1 MITIDSIW
9 SDVQQVRDRG
19 PLVHNITNY
28 VVMNSTANALLA
40 VGAAPVMA
48 HAVQEVADMTAI
60 ANALVINIGTLSE
73 QWVEAMA
80 LAMQRACERGIP
92 IVVDPVGA
100 GATPYRTRT
109 VRELVAATAPT
120 IIRGNASEI
129 MAVAADERGPKGD
142 GERQQT
148 GGRGPKGDGEHQQ
161 TGGRGPKGDGEHQQT
176 QGVDSVAASDMAL
189 EAARALHARHGA
201 VIAVTGEVDY
211 VVAADVVRITGGHPL
226 MARVT
231 GTGCTASALCAAFAA
246 VNDVTSV
253 ATAHALAALAAA
265 GASAGRRSRGPGTMQ
280 LHLYDELHTLTR
292 AQLATRV
299 SVEVP

>member
-48 HAVQEVADMTAI
+48 HAVQEAADMTAI
-60 ANALVINIGTLSE
+60 ANALVINIGTLSD

-80 LAMQRACERGIP
+80 LAMHRAGERGIP

-109 VRELVAATAPT
+109 VRELIAATAPT

-129 MAVAADERGPKGD
+129 MTVAA
-142 GERQQT
+142 
-148 GGRGPKGDGEHQQ
+148 GGRGPLGEGQ
-161 TGGRGPKGDGEHQQT
+161 ET
-176 QGVDSVAASDMAL
+176 QGVDSVAASDAAV

-246 VNDVTSV
+246 VNDAASV

-265 GASAGRRSRGPGTMQ
+265 GAAAGQRSRGPGTMQ

-292 AQLATRV
+292 ARIASHV

>member
-48 HAVQEVADMTAI
+48 HAIQEVADMTAI

-80 LAMQRACERGIP
+80 LAMQRARERGIP

-109 VRELVAATAPT
+109 VRELIAATAPT

-129 MAVAADERGPKGD
+129 MAVAADGRGPQGD

-148 GGRGPKGDGEHQQ
+148 SRNQVPRSTRRTDSAGPE
-161 TGGRGPKGDGEHQQT
+161 T